1 MSTFSSDRIANII
14 VPDLQKRFRR
24 GYIDYFNREDKT
36 YRPVEEVQ
44 IRSIVPLE
52 QFEELMKLLDDIVLF
67 SAATPELATK
77 FQGLWNR
84 LDLPDKD
91 DKDRIECTRM
101 GLISLESYIK
111 VFIYLLCGNGD
122 LLRQIEAEKHGLGY
136 ILNELG
142 VPSPDGK
149 RGLFNSRYKGL
160 FDTLRRYRNG
170 ITHSPSDTDTEESDI
185 LMPRGNLNDAYD
197 GLFLLTLTGLL
208 LLLHHHAGY
217 YRRYL
222 DEHRP
227 ELPPEKAA
235 AASPADDFDLE
246 QFKDRYLEELLGEQ
260 NRELKQ
266 KVGFIGRIDNQQT
279 LNLLPLKLQ
288 RRQDAGEGLSDP
300 DYGGRP
306 HESGDFTDGEQGGMA
321 MDDLIDA
328 GDRISLILGNPG
340 AGKTT
345 VLIRLIRQYADL
357 WHNGDRSILP
367 LRINLNAVTEG
378 QTMDDALRTAFNA
391 GFGIT
396 TTEDRKRMVF
406 AHAEQLLAEGR
417 IALFIDGLNE
427 LKVSRPE
434 LFIASLGS
442 FIAKYDKCRFHITG
456 RIHEFA
462 ACREAFRRIE
472 GCGVYHL
479 CEISLDQILL
489 YLRQLGLP
497 EERIDEFRLQII
509 RAGIEE
515 LLGTPLNFMMI
526 AALLLGS
533 TEYKIPA
540 VGNRGELLEMFMRSS
555 LSVRSREKLVDE
567 AVNFNAFDLLQQMA
581 WRIAAEGQRV
591 LREDFVIEI
600 ARDPRYKG
608 ADRVEKLVDSL
619 IGLHIVEQS
628 VDHKGSWLT
637 FFVDTYLEYFFARR
651 LALDFCERH
660 APLPGQ
666 LDVTN
671 ERNFEILKLTLEL
684 ICSGWV
690 RKEGCIADGRDFV
703 KALYDLGRNPAQP
716 AATTTADGVLQTEGL
731 PSKPAVNGNLALVA
745 RMASGL
751 KPYTDKTNPNARLL
765 IESWLLNTMVVYRI
779 GHPIPDTEGDYDYIR
794 QLAEYAVVLS
804 SERIF
809 RELFSDYWLTTLLLT
824 VADDFGMQL
833 PENSVKASALHRA
846 LIDNCT
852 DVRLFYRFLHSRYLD
867 LVLFRP
873 RSALRIRKFL
883 SLLFGNLKKYT
894 QKLLYG
900 YIAEWREADA
910 QRQGGDHYLAQ
921 DANTLLLCIDDVD
934 YLISR
939 YDLPA
944 AERSRT
950 KIGWPLLRKL
960 VRNYDD
966 ERLAAFIFTE
976 RFFAL
981 LQNRE
986 QMALYL
992 FRYYIFRNHFP
1003 RCLMQFLFEGTGRK
1017 GISPGNLSEL
1027 LDAFPLE
1034 KIPVG
1039 EARKRYDNE
1048 IYDYLTQ
1055 ETHSEESDDG
1065 LIYRIF
1071 DVNAERIRLAIKDA
1085 NTPFEGLT
1093 ACIRTDDTRMFCRV
1107 EADGYVDARGETFSL
1122 SSRDGSL
1129 LPVSGK
1135 IVAPDGTELAY
1146 AASASNKEISVTCYD
1161 KAEIAWLHALAEA
1174 GTGVRIGSAE
1184 CSLRFAVSAPLIC
1197 HRVLTLRRDA
1207 ACGLPRFTGEITFFR
1222 GDDRSAPVVIDRRTR
1237 PENRYRSHRLFQP
1250 ITQAPLKAPET
1261 PYILF
1266 GYAGRKALVITDK
1279 LMNADR
1285 YPGASVRLWTR
1296 NQSAA
1301 CRFVA
1306 GCKMQQGFAELTLR
1320 SSVKWDLKPSGTLRH
1335 TLPDGSTEH
1344 IPYIFCLS
1352 NRTTFVLRIFHE
1364 DFVARIRDRS
1374 VCDRY
1379 IAGKD
1384 DFRVGKLS
1392 LRLESA
1398 EYYEPNSKLSLL
1410 ELELA
1415 DGQSAVPAK
1424 GSLAITLKHEMQP
1437 AQLSFTGESRGPST
1451 MLVNVCCAGIDLQ
1464 GREARFLVPDS
1475 GMPLAK
1481 GLYLRAPGSTAHL
1494 CIRQTPQPVQWCV
1507 ELELRAELRF
1517 PESGEIGFEEF
1528 PGVMFGFRN
1537 LTVGERT
1544 GTLLVWCAGEA
1555 AIDCDSFIRTV
1566 SQATRITLSSG
1577 GRQTQMELYQAGDA
1591 VRRTGYGRLAVVD
1604 FPGGA
1609 EADAAA
1615 YYAANRLLVEILMP
1629 VVNTIDIPK
1638 VDKALYKIHS
1648 LGYNKAGSNR
1658 IRIVR
1663 PLTGIDKL
1671 WLSLDDTKIM
1681 CRPRNPV
1688 TEILDG
1694 VEYLCLGVETETG
1707 VVPRILNTG
1716 SVHFFR
1722 RGESGTEPEQV
1733 GFGVIFPLIAYGRPE
1748 RYHAD
1753 ICDVVSSEMA
1763 HTVTII
1769 NEQIIEFF
1777 VAKSRSYLL
1786 LDNEKFFE
1794 QICRMKTCGQVFDV
1808 CRIVS
1813 QDNAQG
1819 LTVYSPLHKTT
1830 ACTCD
1835 TEAGFS
1841 APGYEADSYVLFE
1854 KNHRI
1859 RLLRDIPR
1867 QPCMG
1872 CKTGVVVYYNERRD
1886 AFISVENETED
1897 YYYPM
1902 RDDETLQPGDRVTF
1916 FATENLLY
1924 KRRRNAGKTMM
1935 ADNVQ
1940 YAGAAPS
1947 YRGRVVDK
1955 VTRQDAASGTTL
1967 FELTVAADDKRLPRS
1982 QVTITLYDTSN
1993 QRWSVISAWEKGT
2006 PCSFFIA
2013 KGKWYLHLTPD
2024 PAQTPSTENAHGE

>member
-1 MSTFSSDRIANII
+1 MSTFSSDRVGETII
-14 VPDLQKRFRR
+14 PDLTKRFRR
-24 GYIDYFNREDKT
+24 GYIDYFDRKNGTD
-36 YRPVEEVQ
+36 RPVEE
-44 IRSIVPLE
+44 IPTRSIIPLD
-52 QFEELMKLLDDIVLF
+52 QFEGLMKLLDDIVLF

-101 GLISLESYIK
+101 GLISFESYIK

-122 LLRQIEAEKHGLGY
+122 LLRQIDAEKRGLGY
-136 ILNELG
+136 ILNNLS

-149 RGLFNSRYKGL
+149 SGLFDARYAGL

-170 ITHSPSDTDTEESDI
+170 ITHSPSDTGVSESDI
-185 LMPRGNLNDAYD
+185 LTVRKNPNDAYD
-197 GLFLLTLTGLL
+197 ELFLLTLTGLL

-246 QFKDRYLEELLGEQ
+246 RFKDRYLEELLGEQ

-406 AHAEQLLAEGR
+406 ALCEQLLAEGR

-497 EERIDEFRLQII
+497 EERIDEFRLQIL

-716 AATTTADGVLQTEGL
+716 ATTTTADGVLQTEGL

-779 GHPIPDTEGDYDYIR
+779 GHPVPDTEGDYDYIR
-794 QLAEYAVVLS
+794 QLAECAVVLS

-950 KIGWPLLRKL
+950 KI
-960 VRNYDD
+960 
-966 ERLAAFIFTE
+966 
-976 RFFAL
+976 
-981 LQNRE
+981 
-986 QMALYL
+986 
-992 FRYYIFRNHFP
+992 
-1003 RCLMQFLFEGTGRK
+1003 
-1017 GISPGNLSEL
+1017 
-1027 LDAFPLE
+1027 
-1034 KIPVG
+1034 
-1039 EARKRYDNE
+1039 
-1048 IYDYLTQ
+1048 
-1055 ETHSEESDDG
+1055 
-1065 LIYRIF
+1065 
-1071 DVNAERIRLAIKDA
+1071 
-1085 NTPFEGLT
+1085 
-1093 ACIRTDDTRMFCRV
+1093 
-1107 EADGYVDARGETFSL
+1107 
-1122 SSRDGSL
+1122 
-1129 LPVSGK
+1129 
-1135 IVAPDGTELAY
+1135 VAPDGTELAY

-1161 KAEIAWLHALAEA
+1161 TAEIAWLHALAEA

-1615 YYAANRLLVEILMP
+1615 YYAANRLRVEILMP

-1841 APGYEADSYVLFE
+1841 APGYEADSHVLFE

>member
-1 MSTFSSDRIANII
+1 MSTFSSDRVGETII
-14 VPDLQKRFRR
+14 PDLTKRFRR
-24 GYIDYFNREDKT
+24 GYIDYFDRKNGTD
-36 YRPVEEVQ
+36 RPVEE
-44 IRSIVPLE
+44 IPTRSIIPLD

-101 GLISLESYIK
+101 GLISFESYIK

-122 LLRQIEAEKHGLGY
+122 LLRQIDAEKRGLGY
-136 ILNELG
+136 ILNNLS

-149 RGLFNSRYKGL
+149 SGLFDARYAGL

-170 ITHSPSDTDTEESDI
+170 ITHSPSDTGVSESDI
-185 LMPRGNLNDAYD
+185 LTVRKNPNDAYD
-197 GLFLLTLTGLL
+197 ELFLLTLTGLL

-246 QFKDRYLEELLGEQ
+246 RFKDRYLEELLGEQ

-779 GHPIPDTEGDYDYIR
+779 GHPVPDTEGDYDYIR
-794 QLAEYAVVLS
+794 QLAECAVILS

-950 KIGWPLLRKL
+950 KIGWSQLRKL

-976 RFFAL
+976 HFFGL

-1161 KAEIAWLHALAEA
+1161 TAEIAWLHALAEA

-1184 CSLRFAVSAPLIC
+1184 CSLRPSPL
-1197 HRVLTLRRDA
+1197 HGRNHL
-1207 ACGLPRFTGEITFFR
+1207 LPRRRPVRTGRHRPTY
-1222 GDDRSAPVVIDRRTR
+1222 APGE
-1237 PENRYRSHRLFQP
+1237 PLPQP
-1250 ITQAPLKAPET
+1250 P
-1261 PYILF
+1261 
-1266 GYAGRKALVITDK
+1266 
-1279 LMNADR
+1279 
-1285 YPGASVRLWTR
+1285 
-1296 NQSAA
+1296 
-1301 CRFVA
+1301 
-1306 GCKMQQGFAELTLR
+1306 
-1320 SSVKWDLKPSGTLRH
+1320 
-1335 TLPDGSTEH
+1335 
-1344 IPYIFCLS
+1344 
-1352 NRTTFVLRIFHE
+1352 
-1364 DFVARIRDRS
+1364 
-1374 VCDRY
+1374 
-1379 IAGKD
+1379 
-1384 DFRVGKLS
+1384 
-1392 LRLESA
+1392 
-1398 EYYEPNSKLSLL
+1398 
-1410 ELELA
+1410 
-1415 DGQSAVPAK
+1415 AVPADHP
-1424 GSLAITLKHEMQP
+1424 GSAQSPGDPLHPLRVRRPQGHGDHRQADERRPLPRRIRPPVDQKPVGRLPVRRGMQDAAGLRGTHPALVRQMGPETVGNAPPYAPRRFDRAYPLYLLPLEPHHVRPAHIPRGFRGPDSRPVGLRPLHRREGRFPGRETQP
-1437 AQLSFTGESRGPST
+1437 APRIGG
-1451 MLVNVCCAGIDLQ
+1451 V
-1464 GREARFLVPDS
+1464 
-1475 GMPLAK
+1475 
-1481 GLYLRAPGSTAHL
+1481 
-1494 CIRQTPQPVQWCV
+1494 
-1507 ELELRAELRF
+1507 LRAEF
-1517 PESGEIGFEEF
+1517 QTVASG
-1528 PGVMFGFRN
+1528 
-1537 LTVGERT
+1537 
-1544 GTLLVWCAGEA
+1544 AGA
-1555 AIDCDSFIRTV
+1555 CR
-1566 SQATRITLSSG
+1566 R
-1577 GRQTQMELYQAGDA
+1577 A
-1591 VRRTGYGRLAVVD
+1591 VRRSGQRFARHHAEARNAARAALVHRRIARPFHHAGQRLLCGNRPAGPRSPLSRARLGHAARQRALPARPRLD
-1604 FPGGA
+1604 GA
-1609 EADAAA
+1609 PVHPADAAA
-1615 YYAANRLLVEILMP
+1615 GA
-1629 VVNTIDIPK
+1629 VV
-1638 VDKALYKIHS
+1638 
-1648 LGYNKAGSNR
+1648 
-1658 IRIVR
+1658 
-1663 PLTGIDKL
+1663 
-1671 WLSLDDTKIM
+1671 
-1681 CRPRNPV
+1681 
-1688 TEILDG
+1688 
-1694 VEYLCLGVETETG
+1694 
-1707 VVPRILNTG
+1707 
-1716 SVHFFR
+1716 R
-1722 RGESGTEPEQV
+1722 RT
-1733 GFGVIFPLIAYGRPE
+1733 
-1748 RYHAD
+1748 
-1753 ICDVVSSEMA
+1753 
-1763 HTVTII
+1763 
-1769 NEQIIEFF
+1769 
-1777 VAKSRSYLL
+1777 
-1786 LDNEKFFE
+1786 
-1794 QICRMKTCGQVFDV
+1794 
-1808 CRIVS
+1808 
-1813 QDNAQG
+1813 
-1819 LTVYSPLHKTT
+1819 
-1830 ACTCD
+1830 
-1835 TEAGFS
+1835 
-1841 APGYEADSYVLFE
+1841 
-1854 KNHRI
+1854 
-1859 RLLRDIPR
+1859 
-1867 QPCMG
+1867 
-1872 CKTGVVVYYNERRD
+1872 
-1886 AFISVENETED
+1886 
-1897 YYYPM
+1897 
-1902 RDDETLQPGDRVTF
+1902 
-1916 FATENLLY
+1916 
-1924 KRRRNAGKTMM
+1924 
-1935 ADNVQ
+1935 
-1940 YAGAAPS
+1940 
-1947 YRGRVVDK
+1947 
-1955 VTRQDAASGTTL
+1955 
-1967 FELTVAADDKRLPRS
+1967 
-1982 QVTITLYDTSN
+1982 
-1993 QRWSVISAWEKGT
+1993 
-2006 PCSFFIA
+2006 
-2013 KGKWYLHLTPD
+2013 
-2024 PAQTPSTENAHGE
+2024 

>member
-24 GYIDYFNREDKT
+24 GYIDYFNRKDKT

-149 RGLFNSRYKGL
+149 RGLFDSRYKGL

-246 QFKDRYLEELLGEQ
+246 RFKDRYLEELLGEQ

-731 PSKPAVNGNLALVA
+731 PSKPAVNGNLVLVA

-779 GHPIPDTEGDYDYIR
+779 GHPVPDTEGDYDYIR
-794 QLAEYAVVLS
+794 QLAECAVVLS

-950 KIGWPLLRKL
+950 KIGWSQLRKL

-1184 CSLRFAVSAPLIC
+1184 CSLRPSPL
-1197 HRVLTLRRDA
+1197 HGRNHL
-1207 ACGLPRFTGEITFFR
+1207 LPRRRPVRTGRHRPTY
-1222 GDDRSAPVVIDRRTR
+1222 APGE
-1237 PENRYRSHRLFQP
+1237 PLPQP
-1250 ITQAPLKAPET
+1250 P
-1261 PYILF
+1261 
-1266 GYAGRKALVITDK
+1266 
-1279 LMNADR
+1279 
-1285 YPGASVRLWTR
+1285 
-1296 NQSAA
+1296 
-1301 CRFVA
+1301 
-1306 GCKMQQGFAELTLR
+1306 
-1320 SSVKWDLKPSGTLRH
+1320 
-1335 TLPDGSTEH
+1335 
-1344 IPYIFCLS
+1344 
-1352 NRTTFVLRIFHE
+1352 
-1364 DFVARIRDRS
+1364 
-1374 VCDRY
+1374 
-1379 IAGKD
+1379 
-1384 DFRVGKLS
+1384 
-1392 LRLESA
+1392 
-1398 EYYEPNSKLSLL
+1398 
-1410 ELELA
+1410 
-1415 DGQSAVPAK
+1415 AVPADHP
-1424 GSLAITLKHEMQP
+1424 GSAQSPGDPLHPLRVRRPQGLGDHRQADERRPLPRRIRPPVDQKPVGHLPVRRGMQDAAGLRGTHPALVRQMGPETVGNAPPYAPRRFDRAYPLYLLPLEPHHVRPAHIPRGFRGPDSRPVGLRPLHRREGRFPGRETQP
-1437 AQLSFTGESRGPST
+1437 APRIGG
-1451 MLVNVCCAGIDLQ
+1451 V
-1464 GREARFLVPDS
+1464 
-1475 GMPLAK
+1475 
-1481 GLYLRAPGSTAHL
+1481 
-1494 CIRQTPQPVQWCV
+1494 
-1507 ELELRAELRF
+1507 LRAEF
-1517 PESGEIGFEEF
+1517 QTVASG
-1528 PGVMFGFRN
+1528 
-1537 LTVGERT
+1537 
-1544 GTLLVWCAGEA
+1544 AGA
-1555 AIDCDSFIRTV
+1555 CR
-1566 SQATRITLSSG
+1566 R
-1577 GRQTQMELYQAGDA
+1577 A
-1591 VRRTGYGRLAVVD
+1591 VRRSGQRFARHHAEARNAARAALVHRRIARPFHHAGQRLLCGNRLAGPRSPLSRARLGHAARQRALPARPRLD
-1604 FPGGA
+1604 GA
-1609 EADAAA
+1609 PVHPADAAA
-1615 YYAANRLLVEILMP
+1615 GA
-1629 VVNTIDIPK
+1629 VV
-1638 VDKALYKIHS
+1638 
-1648 LGYNKAGSNR
+1648 
-1658 IRIVR
+1658 
-1663 PLTGIDKL
+1663 
-1671 WLSLDDTKIM
+1671 
-1681 CRPRNPV
+1681 
-1688 TEILDG
+1688 
-1694 VEYLCLGVETETG
+1694 
-1707 VVPRILNTG
+1707 
-1716 SVHFFR
+1716 R
-1722 RGESGTEPEQV
+1722 RT
-1733 GFGVIFPLIAYGRPE
+1733 
-1748 RYHAD
+1748 
-1753 ICDVVSSEMA
+1753 
-1763 HTVTII
+1763 
-1769 NEQIIEFF
+1769 
-1777 VAKSRSYLL
+1777 
-1786 LDNEKFFE
+1786 
-1794 QICRMKTCGQVFDV
+1794 
-1808 CRIVS
+1808 
-1813 QDNAQG
+1813 
-1819 LTVYSPLHKTT
+1819 
-1830 ACTCD
+1830 
-1835 TEAGFS
+1835 
-1841 APGYEADSYVLFE
+1841 
-1854 KNHRI
+1854 
-1859 RLLRDIPR
+1859 
-1867 QPCMG
+1867 
-1872 CKTGVVVYYNERRD
+1872 
-1886 AFISVENETED
+1886 
-1897 YYYPM
+1897 
-1902 RDDETLQPGDRVTF
+1902 
-1916 FATENLLY
+1916 
-1924 KRRRNAGKTMM
+1924 
-1935 ADNVQ
+1935 
-1940 YAGAAPS
+1940 
-1947 YRGRVVDK
+1947 
-1955 VTRQDAASGTTL
+1955 
-1967 FELTVAADDKRLPRS
+1967 
-1982 QVTITLYDTSN
+1982 
-1993 QRWSVISAWEKGT
+1993 
-2006 PCSFFIA
+2006 
-2013 KGKWYLHLTPD
+2013 
-2024 PAQTPSTENAHGE
+2024 

>member
-1 MSTFSSDRIANII
+1 MSTFSSDRVGETII
-14 VPDLQKRFRR
+14 PDLTKRFRR
-24 GYIDYFNREDKT
+24 GYIDYFDRKNGTD
-36 YRPVEEVQ
+36 RPVEE
-44 IRSIVPLE
+44 IPTRSIIPLD

-101 GLISLESYIK
+101 GLISFESYIK

-122 LLRQIEAEKHGLGY
+122 LLRQIDAEKRGLGY
-136 ILNELG
+136 ILNNLS

-149 RGLFNSRYKGL
+149 SGLFDARYAGL

-170 ITHSPSDTDTEESDI
+170 ITHSPSDTGVSESDI
-185 LMPRGNLNDAYD
+185 LTVRKNPNDAYD
-197 GLFLLTLTGLL
+197 ELFLLTLTGLL

-246 QFKDRYLEELLGEQ
+246 RFKDRYLEELLGEQ

-288 RRQDAGEGLSDP
+288 RRQDAGEGLSNP

-731 PSKPAVNGNLALVA
+731 PSKPAVNGNLVLVA

-779 GHPIPDTEGDYDYIR
+779 GHPVPDTEGDYDYIR
-794 QLAEYAVVLS
+794 QLAECAVVLS

-1071 DVNAERIRLAIKDA
+1071 DVNAERIRLTIKDA

-1161 KAEIAWLHALAEA
+1161 TAEIAWLHALAET

-1184 CSLRFAVSAPLIC
+1184 CSLRPSPL
-1197 HRVLTLRRDA
+1197 HGRNHL
-1207 ACGLPRFTGEITFFR
+1207 LPRRRPVRTGRHRPTY
-1222 GDDRSAPVVIDRRTR
+1222 APGE
-1237 PENRYRSHRLFQP
+1237 PLPQP
-1250 ITQAPLKAPET
+1250 P
-1261 PYILF
+1261 
-1266 GYAGRKALVITDK
+1266 
-1279 LMNADR
+1279 
-1285 YPGASVRLWTR
+1285 
-1296 NQSAA
+1296 
-1301 CRFVA
+1301 
-1306 GCKMQQGFAELTLR
+1306 
-1320 SSVKWDLKPSGTLRH
+1320 
-1335 TLPDGSTEH
+1335 
-1344 IPYIFCLS
+1344 
-1352 NRTTFVLRIFHE
+1352 
-1364 DFVARIRDRS
+1364 
-1374 VCDRY
+1374 
-1379 IAGKD
+1379 
-1384 DFRVGKLS
+1384 
-1392 LRLESA
+1392 
-1398 EYYEPNSKLSLL
+1398 
-1410 ELELA
+1410 
-1415 DGQSAVPAK
+1415 AVPADHP
-1424 GSLAITLKHEMQP
+1424 GSAQSPGDPLHPLRVRRPQGLGDHRQADERRPLPRRIRPPVDQKPVGRLPVRRGMQDAAGLRGTHPALVRQMGPETVGNAPPYAPRRFDRAYPLYLLPLEPHHVRPAHIPRGFRGPDSRPVGLRPLHRREGRFPGRETQP
-1437 AQLSFTGESRGPST
+1437 APRIGG
-1451 MLVNVCCAGIDLQ
+1451 V
-1464 GREARFLVPDS
+1464 
-1475 GMPLAK
+1475 
-1481 GLYLRAPGSTAHL
+1481 
-1494 CIRQTPQPVQWCV
+1494 
-1507 ELELRAELRF
+1507 LRAEF
-1517 PESGEIGFEEF
+1517 QTVASG
-1528 PGVMFGFRN
+1528 
-1537 LTVGERT
+1537 
-1544 GTLLVWCAGEA
+1544 AGA
-1555 AIDCDSFIRTV
+1555 CR
-1566 SQATRITLSSG
+1566 R
-1577 GRQTQMELYQAGDA
+1577 A
-1591 VRRTGYGRLAVVD
+1591 VRRSGQRFARHHAEARNAARATLVHRRIARPFHHAGQRLLCGNRLAGPRSPLSRARLGHAARQRALPARPRLD
-1604 FPGGA
+1604 GA
-1609 EADAAA
+1609 PVHPADAAA
-1615 YYAANRLLVEILMP
+1615 GA
-1629 VVNTIDIPK
+1629 VV
-1638 VDKALYKIHS
+1638 
-1648 LGYNKAGSNR
+1648 
-1658 IRIVR
+1658 
-1663 PLTGIDKL
+1663 
-1671 WLSLDDTKIM
+1671 
-1681 CRPRNPV
+1681 
-1688 TEILDG
+1688 
-1694 VEYLCLGVETETG
+1694 
-1707 VVPRILNTG
+1707 
-1716 SVHFFR
+1716 R
-1722 RGESGTEPEQV
+1722 RT
-1733 GFGVIFPLIAYGRPE
+1733 
-1748 RYHAD
+1748 
-1753 ICDVVSSEMA
+1753 
-1763 HTVTII
+1763 
-1769 NEQIIEFF
+1769 
-1777 VAKSRSYLL
+1777 
-1786 LDNEKFFE
+1786 
-1794 QICRMKTCGQVFDV
+1794 
-1808 CRIVS
+1808 
-1813 QDNAQG
+1813 
-1819 LTVYSPLHKTT
+1819 
-1830 ACTCD
+1830 
-1835 TEAGFS
+1835 
-1841 APGYEADSYVLFE
+1841 
-1854 KNHRI
+1854 
-1859 RLLRDIPR
+1859 
-1867 QPCMG
+1867 
-1872 CKTGVVVYYNERRD
+1872 
-1886 AFISVENETED
+1886 
-1897 YYYPM
+1897 
-1902 RDDETLQPGDRVTF
+1902 
-1916 FATENLLY
+1916 
-1924 KRRRNAGKTMM
+1924 
-1935 ADNVQ
+1935 
-1940 YAGAAPS
+1940 
-1947 YRGRVVDK
+1947 
-1955 VTRQDAASGTTL
+1955 
-1967 FELTVAADDKRLPRS
+1967 
-1982 QVTITLYDTSN
+1982 
-1993 QRWSVISAWEKGT
+1993 
-2006 PCSFFIA
+2006 
-2013 KGKWYLHLTPD
+2013 
-2024 PAQTPSTENAHGE
+2024 

>member
-1 MSTFSSDRIANII
+1 MPTFSSDRISKII
-14 VPDLQKRFRR
+14 IPDLERRFRR
-24 GYIDYFNREDKT
+24 GYIDYFDRKNGIDQ
-36 YRPVEEVQ
+36 PVEEVP
-44 IRSIVPLE
+44 IRSIIPLE
-52 QFEELMKLLDDIVLF
+52 QFEGLMKLLDDIVLF
-67 SAATPELATK
+67 SAATPELTSN
-77 FQGLWNR
+77 FEGLWNR

-91 DKDRIECTRM
+91 DKNRFECTRM

-122 LLRQIEAEKHGLGY
+122 LLRQIDAEKRGLGY
-136 ILNELG
+136 ILNNLSI
-142 VPSPDGK
+142 PSPDGK
-149 RGLFNSRYKGL
+149 RGLFDTRYAGL

-170 ITHSPSDTDTEESDI
+170 ITHTPTDTNVYESDI
-185 LMPRGNLNDAYD
+185 LVVKENLSDTYD
-197 GLFLLTLTGLL
+197 ELFLLTLTGLL
-208 LLLHHHAGY
+208 LLLHHHADY

-222 DEHRP
+222 DEHRL
-227 ELPPEKAA
+227 ELPLEKAA
-235 AASPADDFDLE
+235 SGSPADDFDLE
-246 QFKDRYLEELLGEQ
+246 QFKDHYLEELLGEQ

-288 RRQDAGEGLSDP
+288 RRQDAGEEPSDRDDDRP
-300 DYGGRP
+300 DEG
-306 HESGDFTDGEQGGMA
+306 SDFTDGEQDGMA

-328 GDRISLILGNPG
+328 GDRISVILGNPG

-406 AHAEQLLAEGR
+406 AHAEQLLEEGR

-434 LFIASLGS
+434 LFMASLGS
-442 FIAKYDKCRFHITG
+442 FIVKYNKCRFHITG

-472 GCGVYHL
+472 GCGIYHL

-489 YLRQLGLP
+489 YLRQLGLR
-497 EERIDEFRLQII
+497 EERIDEFRLQIV

-555 LSVRSREKLVDE
+555 LSVRSKEKLVDE

-581 WRIAAEGQRV
+581 WRISTEGKRV

-619 IGLHIVEQS
+619 IGLHIVDQS

-651 LALDFCERH
+651 LALDFCEQH
-660 APLPGQ
+660 ASLPKQ
-666 LDVTN
+666 LDVN
-671 ERNFEILKLTLEL
+671 DEHNFEILKLTLEL

-703 KALYDLGRNPAQP
+703 KALYDLGHTPAQP
-716 AATTTADGVLQTEGL
+716 APTTTTDGILQTDGL
-731 PSKPAVNGNLALVA
+731 PVKPAINKNLALVA
-745 RMASGL
+745 RMAAGL

-779 GHPIPDTEGDYDYIR
+779 SHPVPDPEGDYDYIR
-794 QLAEYAVVLS
+794 QLAECAVVLS

-809 RELFSDYWLTTLLLT
+809 RELFSDYWLTALLLT
-824 VADDFGMQL
+824 VADDFGMHL
-833 PENSVKASALHRA
+833 PENPEKTMTLHRT

-852 DVRLFYRFLHSRYLD
+852 DIRLFYRFLHSRYLD

-873 RSALRIRKFL
+873 RSAQRMRKFL

-900 YIAEWREADA
+900 YIAEWREADE
-910 QRQGGDHYLAQ
+910 QQQGGDIYLAQ
-921 DANTLLLCIDDVD
+921 DANTLLLYIDDVD

-944 AERSRT
+944 AERSQT
-950 KIGWPLLRKL
+950 KIGWSQLRKL
-960 VRNYDD
+960 MRNYDD

-976 RFFAL
+976 QFFGL
-981 LQNRE
+981 LMYRE

-992 FRYYIFRNHFP
+992 FRFYIFRNRFS
-1003 RCLMQFLFEGTGRK
+1003 RYLMQFLFEGTGRK

-1034 KIPVG
+1034 KIPVE
-1039 EARKRYDNE
+1039 EARRRYDNE

-1055 ETHSEESDDG
+1055 ETRSEESDDG

-1093 ACIRTDDTRMFCRV
+1093 ACIQTDGTRRFYRV

-1146 AASASNKEISVTCYD
+1146 AASASNKEISATCYEAAD
-1161 KAEIAWLHALAEA
+1161 IAWLRALTEA
-1174 GTGVRIGSAE
+1174 GTAVRIGSVE
-1184 CSLRFAVSAPLIC
+1184 CGLRFAVSTPLIC
-1197 HRVLTLRRDA
+1197 YRVLTLRRDA

-1222 GDDRSAPVVIDRRTR
+1222 DGDQSAPVVIDRRMR
-1237 PENRYRSHRLFQP
+1237 PENRYRNHRLFQP
-1250 ITQAPLKAPET
+1250 ITQAPLKTPDT
-1261 PYILF
+1261 PYIVF
-1266 GYAGRKALVITDK
+1266 GYAGRKVMVITDK
-1279 LMNADR
+1279 LMNTDR
-1285 YPGASVRLWTR
+1285 YTDASVRLWAK
-1296 NQSAA
+1296 NQSVS
-1301 CRFVA
+1301 CRFVT
-1306 GCKMQQGFAELTLR
+1306 GCKMQQGFVELTLR

-1364 DFVARIRDRS
+1364 DFVARMRNQS

-1379 IAGKD
+1379 IAGEN

-1392 LRLESA
+1392 LRLESV

-1410 ELELA
+1410 ELELT
-1415 DGQSAVPAK
+1415 DGQSVVPVK
-1424 GSLAITLKHEMQP
+1424 GSLAITLKRETQP
-1437 AQLSFTGESRGPST
+1437 AQLSFTGETRGPST
-1451 MLVNVCCAGIDLQ
+1451 MLVNVRCAGIDLQ

-1494 CIRQTPQPVQWCV
+1494 CIRQTPQPVQWCI

-1517 PESGEIGFEEF
+1517 PESGEISFEEY
-1528 PGVMFGFRN
+1528 PDAAFGFRN
-1537 LTVGERT
+1537 LSAGERT
-1544 GTLLVWCAGEA
+1544 GTLLVWCTEKEA
-1555 AIDCDSFIRTV
+1555 VDCDSFIRTV

-1577 GRQTQMELYQAGDA
+1577 GRQTQMELYQVGNAT
-1591 VRRTGYGRLAVVD
+1591 RQTGYGRLVAVD

-1609 EADAAA
+1609 ETDAEA
-1615 YYAANRLLVEILMP
+1615 YYAANRLRVEILMP

-1638 VDKALYKIHS
+1638 VEKTLYKIHS

-1681 CRPRNPV
+1681 CRPRDLV
-1688 TEILDG
+1688 TEVLDG
-1694 VEYLCLGVETETG
+1694 VEYLCLGVETERG

-1716 SVHFFR
+1716 TLHFFR

-1794 QICRMKTCGQVFDV
+1794 QICRMKTLGQVFDV
-1808 CRIVS
+1808 CRIIS

-1819 LTVYSPLHKTT
+1819 LAVYSALHKSM
-1830 ACTCD
+1830 AYTCD
-1835 TEAGFS
+1835 TESGFS
-1841 APGYEADSYVLFE
+1841 SPGYEADSHVLFE

-1886 AFISVENETED
+1886 AFISVENEAED

-1902 RDDETLQPGDRVTF
+1902 RDDETFQPGDRVSF
-1916 FATENLLY
+1916 FVTENLLY

-1940 YAGAAPS
+1940 YTGTATS
-1947 YRGRVVDK
+1947 YQGRIVDK
-1955 VTRQDAASGTTL
+1955 VTRQDDASGMTVL
-1967 FELTVAADDKRLPRS
+1967 ELTVAADDKRLPRS
-1982 QVTITLYDTSN
+1982 QVTITLYDASN
-1993 QRWSVISAWEKGT
+1993 QRWSIISAWEKET
-2006 PCSFFIA
+2006 PCSFFIV
-2013 KGKWYLHLTPD
+2013 KGKWYLLLTPD